1 MKPTLKTAAFVLVAS
16 MLALPS
22 LAQTSTPA
30 ASPAAPT
37 KAVTAKTEAPKAQA
51 PKAEAT
57 KAPKAD
63 TTKAHVAKELID
75 LNSATV
81 EQLVSLPA
89 VGKKNA
95 AKIVAGRPYKS
106 TSELTSKKILSA
118 ADFAKIEKKIT
129 VKQ

>member
-37 KAVTAKTEAPKAQA
+37 KAVTAKTE
-51 PKAEAT
+51 
-57 KAPKAD
+57 APKAD